1 MKPDAATRP
10 ARGGILLA
18 AVVLTGCG
26 SGLVPVSG
34 TVTLDGEP
42 VAGAKVSYI
51 PTGPGIPA
59 SGTTDAAG
67 RFQLEL
73 GSGRRGVPRGRY
85 AVTIV
90 KLAVT
95 TVPANEARR
104 LVAAAPGAGLQT
116 ETGPDGLVQV
126 IEHVLPG
133 RYADPATSGIEADVP
148 AAGEQQFALGKD
160 P

>member
-1 MKPDAATRP
+1 MKPDAGTSPSR
-10 ARGGILLA
+10 RGIVLA

-26 SGLVPVSG
+26 SGLAPVAG
-34 TVTLDGEP
+34 TVTLDGKP
-42 VAGAKVSYI
+42 VAGARVSFI

-59 SGTTDAAG
+59 TGTTDAAG
-67 RFQLEL
+67 RFELEV

-85 AVTIV
+85 AVTVV
-90 KLAVT
+90 KLVVT
-95 TVPANEARR
+95 TVSADEARR
-104 LVAAAPGAGLQT
+104 LVAAAPEGSLQT

-133 RYADPATSGIEADVP
+133 RYADPATSGLAADVP
-148 AAGEQQFALGKD
+148 AAGELRLALGKD